1 MQIGTFPRT
10 ESKAIGEQKDYP
22 DWHSG
27 PDAMAADEIGVLKRW
42 ISETPTT
49 LTVEYEKEK
58 RPRLEILREKRKAG
72 RSLTLEEQAEVLDIL
87 LGV

>member
-1 MQIGTFPRT
+1 MKTGTFPKTGSRV
-10 ESKAIGEQKDYP
+10 IGEQGDFP
-22 DWHSG
+22 DWNSG
-27 PDAMAADEIGVLKRW
+27 PDAIPADEVGILKRR
-42 ISETPTT
+42 ISETPTM

-72 RSLTLEEQAEVLDIL
+72 GSLTLAEQAEALDIL

>member
-1 MQIGTFPRT
+1 MQTGTFPKIRSRLI
-10 ESKAIGEQKDYP
+10 EEQGDFP

-27 PDAMAADEIGVLKRW
+27 PDAMPADEVGILRRRV
-42 ISETPTT
+42 SETPTT

-72 RSLTLEEQAEVLDIL
+72 QSLTAAEQAEALDIL

>member
-1 MQIGTFPRT
+1 MQIGTFP
-10 ESKAIGEQKDYP
+10 KIGSRVIEEQKDHP

-27 PDAMAADEIGVLKRW
+27 PDAIPADEVGILKRR

-72 RSLTLEEQAEVLDIL
+72 QPLTAAERSEVLDIF